1 MWWFPRIQGDPPP
14 LQLIPQRDRESDLLQ
29 RSIVQ
34 SLQHMLFNPGDSWTV
49 WKLVL
54 TLDTIF
60 TKNITKLQVGYIL
73 QHGSGVIYTVY
84 IHIKNIH
91 GLRTCIFLH
100 IYNRYMISNPAIL
113 DLFSSKFGVVLL
125 PATTCK
131 GLVVIANK
139 DGSLLSN
146 FLMFFLFD
154 TANFT

>member
-1 MWWFPRIQGDPPP
+1 MNIKNIWVATTLVWVWWFPRIQGDPPP

-60 TKNITKLQVGYIL
+60 TKNITKLQVGNIL

-84 IHIKNIH
+84 IHIKIYMDCEH
-91 GLRTCIFLH
+91 VFFYIYITDIWYQTQLSWTCFHPSSVLFYFLLQL
-100 IYNRYMISNPAIL
+100 A
-113 DLFSSKFGVVLL
+113 K
-125 PATTCK
+125 AWW
-131 GLVVIANK
+131 
-139 DGSLLSN
+139 SLLTKMVP
-146 FLMFFLFD
+146 F
-154 TANFT
+154 